1 MRLALAL
8 AYMKTRLF
16 LSGSILVALLGLA
29 AAASGQTISS
39 AANQTFI
46 AGDPSTLM
54 SPITI
59 TDKTPPSIK
68 DKNEIRVRIPAGLN
82 MTWDPTITTATIT
95 GSAASKV
102 STTVSYANA
111 NKDLVINATAN
122 FAGGDQIT
130 VSGLRF
136 TNFTAPSPASS
147 LGLVTGG
154 AGGAVVATDNRTKA
168 IVAKVYAVSVSPHAT
183 TASQLP
189 SNGVNY
195 TVAFTVTNTGNGLT
209 SYDLLTAKRPGTVL
223 TTVSIAGAGIT
234 QGANPDSARL
244 TNLLGGS
251 SAAATVTYA
260 VAMAASGT
268 KDTLVFKA
276 RAVLSPT
283 TADTGKLTLTVVRP
297 TMTVAKSVSPG
308 GTQLP
313 GANLTYTVTLSNI
326 GSSNAT
332 SVVVVDT
339 LPAAVRFKVGSIVN
353 TLPAGVSVVV
363 DYSNNSGATWT
374 YVPTSGACGALAG
387 YDGCV
392 NRVRWR
398 LQNPLSSTAP
408 NNTGTLQLVTQI
420 R

>member
-1 MRLALAL
+1 
-8 AYMKTRLF
+8 MKTRLLF
-16 LSGSILVALLGLA
+16 SGGILVALLGVA
-29 AAASGQTISS
+29 AAASAQTISS

-46 AGDPSTLM
+46 VADPSTAI

-59 TDKTPPSIK
+59 TTTSGGQIK
-68 DKNEIRVRIPAGLN
+68 QNTDIRVRIPAGLN

-95 GSAASKV
+95 GSAALKV
-102 STTVSYANA
+102 STTVSYANG
-111 NKDLVINATAN
+111 NRDLFINVITN
-122 FAGGDQIT
+122 FGNGDQIT
-130 VSGLRF
+130 VSGLNF
-136 TNFTAPSPASS
+136 TNFTAPSAASR
-147 LGLVTGG
+147 LGLITGG
-154 AGGAVVATDNRTKA
+154 AGGAVVANDNNTKT
-168 IVAKVYAVSVSPHAT
+168 IIAKVYAVSVSPHAT
-183 TASQLP
+183 AASQLP
-189 SNGVNY
+189 SSGINY

-209 SYDLLTAKRPGTVL
+209 SYDLLTARRPGTVI

-244 TNLLGGS
+244 TSLLGGTS
-251 SAAATVTYA
+251 TTATVTYA

-276 RAVLSPT
+276 RAVLSPA

-297 TMTVAKSVSPG
+297 TMTITKGVSPG
-308 GTQLP
+308 GVQLP
-313 GANLTYTVTLSNI
+313 GANLTYTVTITNI
-326 GSSNAT
+326 GSSNAA

-339 LPAAVRFKVGSIVN
+339 LPGTVQFQVGSIVN
-353 TLPAGVSVVV
+353 TLPAGVSVLV
-363 DYSNNSGATWT
+363 DYSNNAGATWT
-374 YVPTSGACGALAG
+374 YVPASGACSAPAG

-408 NNTGTLQLVTQI
+408 NNAGTLQLVAQI

>member
-1 MRLALAL
+1 
-8 AYMKTRLF
+8 MKTRLL
-16 LSGSILVALLGLA
+16 LSGGILVALLGLA
-29 AAASGQTISS
+29 AVSSAQTISS
-39 AANQTFI
+39 AANQTFVV
-46 AGDPSTLM
+46 GDPTTGI

-59 TDKTPPSIK
+59 TTTSGGQIK
-68 DKNEIRVRIPAGLN
+68 QNTDIRVRIPAGLN

-95 GSAASKV
+95 GSAAIKV
-102 STTVSYANA
+102 STTVSYANG
-111 NKDLVINATAN
+111 NLDLFINVTTN
-122 FAGGDQIT
+122 FGNGDQIT
-130 VSGLRF
+130 VSGLNF
-136 TNFTAPSPASS
+136 TNFTAPSAASR
-147 LGLVTGG
+147 LGLITGG
-154 AGGAVVATDNRTKA
+154 AGGPVVANDNRTKTIA
-168 IVAKVYAVSVSPHAT
+168 AKVYAVSVSPHAT

-189 SNGVNY
+189 SNGLNY
-195 TVAFTVTNTGNGLT
+195 TVAFTVTNTGNGST

-251 SAAATVTYA
+251 SATATVTYA

-276 RAVLSPT
+276 RAVLSPA

-297 TMTVAKSVSPG
+297 TMTVAKSVSPS
-308 GTQLP
+308 GTHLP

-339 LPAAVRFKVGSIVN
+339 LPSAVLFKVGSIVN
-353 TLPAGVSVVV
+353 TLPAGVSVAV
-363 DYSNNSGATWT
+363 DYSNNGGATWT
-374 YVPTSGACGALAG
+374 YVPTTGGCGAPAG
-387 YDGCV
+387 FDRCV

-408 NNTGTLQLVTQI
+408 NNTGTLQFVTQI

>member
-1 MRLALAL
+1 
-8 AYMKTRLF
+8 MKTRLL
-16 LSGSILVALLGLA
+16 LSGGILVALLGLA
-29 AAASGQTISS
+29 AVSSAQTISS
-39 AANQTFI
+39 AANQTFVV
-46 AGDPSTLM
+46 GDPTTGI

-59 TDKTPPSIK
+59 TTTSGGQIK
-68 DKNEIRVRIPAGLN
+68 QNTDIRMRIPAGLN

-95 GSAASKV
+95 GSAAIKV
-102 STTVSYANA
+102 STTVSYANG
-111 NKDLVINATAN
+111 NLDLFINVTTN
-122 FAGGDQIT
+122 FGNGDQIT
-130 VSGLRF
+130 VSGLNF
-136 TNFTAPSPASS
+136 TNFTAPSAASR
-147 LGLVTGG
+147 LGLITGG
-154 AGGAVVATDNRTKA
+154 AGGPVVANDNRTKTIA
-168 IVAKVYAVSVSPHAT
+168 AKVYTVSVSPHAT

-189 SNGVNY
+189 SNGLNY
-195 TVAFTVTNTGNGLT
+195 TVAFTVTNIGNGST

-244 TNLLGGS
+244 TNVLGGS
-251 SAAATVTYA
+251 SATATVTYA

-276 RAVLSPT
+276 RAVLSPA
-283 TADTGKLTLTVVRP
+283 TADTGKLTLTVIRP
-297 TMTVAKSVSPG
+297 TMTIAKSVSPG

-339 LPAAVRFKVGSIVN
+339 LPTAVLFRVGSIVN
-353 TLPAGVSVVV
+353 TLPAGVSVAV
-363 DYSNNSGATWT
+363 DYSNNGGATWT
-374 YVPTSGACGALAG
+374 YVPASGACSAPAG
-387 YDGCV
+387 YDRCV

-408 NNTGTLQLVTQI
+408 NNTGTLQFVTQI

>member
-1 MRLALAL
+1 
-8 AYMKTRLF
+8 MKTRLL
-16 LSGSILVALLGLA
+16 LSGGILVALLGLA
-29 AAASGQTISS
+29 AVSSAQTISS
-39 AANQTFI
+39 AANQTFVV
-46 AGDPSTLM
+46 GDPTTGI

-59 TDKTPPSIK
+59 TTTSGGQIK
-68 DKNEIRVRIPAGLN
+68 QNTDIRMRIPAGLN

-95 GSAASKV
+95 GSAAIKV
-102 STTVSYANA
+102 STTVSYANG
-111 NKDLVINATAN
+111 NLDLFINVTTN
-122 FAGGDQIT
+122 FGNGDQIT
-130 VSGLRF
+130 VSGLNF
-136 TNFTAPSPASS
+136 TNFTAPSAASR
-147 LGLVTGG
+147 LGLITGG
-154 AGGAVVATDNRTKA
+154 AGGPVVANDNRTKTIA
-168 IVAKVYAVSVSPHAT
+168 AKVYTVSVSPHAT

-189 SNGVNY
+189 SNGLNY
-195 TVAFTVTNTGNGLT
+195 TVAFTVTNIGNGST

-244 TNLLGGS
+244 TNVLGGS
-251 SAAATVTYA
+251 SATATVTYA

-276 RAVLSPT
+276 RAVLSPA
-283 TADTGKLTLTVVRP
+283 TADTGKLTLTVIRP
-297 TMTVAKSVSPG
+297 TMTIAKSVSPG

-339 LPAAVRFKVGSIVN
+339 LPTAVLFRVGSIVN
-353 TLPAGVSVVV
+353 TLPAGVSVAV
-363 DYSNNSGATWT
+363 DYSNNGGATWT
-374 YVPTSGACGALAG
+374 YVPASGACSAPAG
-387 YDGCV
+387 YDRCV

-408 NNTGTLQLVTQI
+408 NNTGTLQFVT
-420 R
+420 

>member
-1 MRLALAL
+1 
-8 AYMKTRLF
+8 MKTRLL
-16 LSGSILVALLGLA
+16 LSGSLLVALLGLA
-29 AAASGQTISS
+29 AAASAQTISS

-46 AGDPSTLM
+46 VSDPSTAI
-54 SPITI
+54 SAITI
-59 TDKTPPSIK
+59 TATSGGQMKTNT
-68 DKNEIRVRIPAGLN
+68 DIRVRIPAGLN

-95 GSAASKV
+95 GSAAIKV
-102 STTVSYANA
+102 ATTVSYANG
-111 NKDLVINATAN
+111 NLDLFINVTTN
-122 FAGGDQIT
+122 FGNGDQIT
-130 VSGLRF
+130 VSGLKF
-136 TNFTAPSPASS
+136 TNFTAASAAS
-147 LGLVTGG
+147 RLGLITGG
-154 AGGAVVATDNRTKA
+154 AGGAVVATDNNTKT

-189 SNGVNY
+189 SNGLNY
-195 TVAFTVTNTGNGLT
+195 TVAFTVTNTGNGST
-209 SYDLLTAKRPGTVL
+209 SYDLLTAKRPGTVI

-244 TNLLGGS
+244 TSLLGGS
-251 SAAATVTYA
+251 STIATVTYSL
-260 VAMAASGT
+260 AMAASGT

-276 RAVLSPT
+276 RAVLSPA

-313 GANLTYTVTLSNI
+313 GANLTYTVTVSNI

-339 LPAAVRFKVGSIVN
+339 LPTAVRFKVGSIVN
-353 TLPAGVSVVV
+353 TLPVGVSVVV

-374 YVPTSGACGALAG
+374 YVPTSGGCGAPAG

>member
-1 MRLALAL
+1 
-8 AYMKTRLF
+8 MKTRLL
-16 LSGSILVALLGLA
+16 LSGGILVALLGLA
-29 AAASGQTISS
+29 AVSSAQTISS
-39 AANQTFI
+39 AANQTFVV
-46 AGDPSTLM
+46 GDPTTGT

-59 TDKTPPSIK
+59 TTTSGGQIK
-68 DKNEIRVRIPAGLN
+68 QNTDIRVRIPAGLN

-95 GSAASKV
+95 GSAAIKV
-102 STTVSYANA
+102 STTVSYANG
-111 NKDLVINATAN
+111 NLDLFINVTTN
-122 FAGGDQIT
+122 FGNGDQIT
-130 VSGLRF
+130 VSGLNF
-136 TNFTAPSPASS
+136 TNFTAPSAASR
-147 LGLVTGG
+147 LGLITGG
-154 AGGAVVATDNRTKA
+154 AGGPVVANDNRTKTIA
-168 IVAKVYAVSVSPHAT
+168 AKVYAVSVSPHAT

-189 SNGVNY
+189 SNGLNY
-195 TVAFTVTNTGNGLT
+195 TVAFTVTNTGNGST

-251 SAAATVTYA
+251 SATATVTYA

-276 RAVLSPT
+276 RTVLSPA

-308 GTQLP
+308 GTHLP

-339 LPAAVRFKVGSIVN
+339 LPTAVLFKVGSIVN
-353 TLPAGVSVVV
+353 TLPAGVPVAV
-363 DYSNNSGATWT
+363 DYSNNGGATWT
-374 YVPTSGACGALAG
+374 YVPTTGGCGAPVG
-387 YDGCV
+387 FDGCV

-408 NNTGTLQLVTQI
+408 NNTGTLQFVTQI

>member
-1 MRLALAL
+1 
-8 AYMKTRLF
+8 MKTRLL
-16 LSGSILVALLGLA
+16 LSGGILVALLGLA
-29 AAASGQTISS
+29 AVSSAQTISS
-39 AANQTFI
+39 AANQTFVV
-46 AGDPSTLM
+46 GDPTTGI

-59 TDKTPPSIK
+59 TTTSGGQIK
-68 DKNEIRVRIPAGLN
+68 QNTDIRMRIPAGLN

-95 GSAASKV
+95 GSAAIKV
-102 STTVSYANA
+102 STTVSYANG
-111 NKDLVINATAN
+111 NLDLFINVTTN
-122 FAGGDQIT
+122 FGNGDQIT
-130 VSGLRF
+130 VSGLNF
-136 TNFTAPSPASS
+136 TNFTAPSAASR
-147 LGLVTGG
+147 LGLITGG
-154 AGGAVVATDNRTKA
+154 AGGPVVANDNRTKTIA
-168 IVAKVYAVSVSPHAT
+168 AKVYTVSVSPHAT

-189 SNGVNY
+189 SNGLNY
-195 TVAFTVTNTGNGLT
+195 TVAFTVTNIGNGST

-251 SAAATVTYA
+251 SATATVTYA

-276 RAVLSPT
+276 RAVLSPA
-283 TADTGKLTLTVVRP
+283 TADTGKLTLTVIRP
-297 TMTVAKSVSPG
+297 TMTIAKSVSPG

-339 LPAAVRFKVGSIVN
+339 LPTAVLFRVGSIVN
-353 TLPAGVSVVV
+353 TLPAGVSVAV
-363 DYSNNSGATWT
+363 DYSNNGGATWT
-374 YVPTSGACGALAG
+374 YVPASGACSAPAG
-387 YDGCV
+387 YDRCV

-408 NNTGTLQLVTQI
+408 NNTGTLQFVTQI

>member
-1 MRLALAL
+1 
-8 AYMKTRLF
+8 MKTRL
-16 LSGSILVALLGLA
+16 LLCGGILVALLGLA
-29 AAASGQTISS
+29 AAASAQTISS
-39 AANQTFI
+39 AANQTFVV
-46 AGDPSTLM
+46 GDPSTAI

-59 TDKTPPSIK
+59 TATSGGQIRQNAD
-68 DKNEIRVRIPAGLN
+68 IRVRIPAGLN

-95 GSAASKV
+95 GSAAIKV
-102 STTVSYANA
+102 STTVSYANG
-111 NKDLVINATAN
+111 NRDLFIDVTTN
-122 FAGGDQIT
+122 FGNGEQIT
-130 VSGLRF
+130 VSGLKF
-136 TNFTAPSPASS
+136 TNFTAASAASS
-147 LGLVTGG
+147 LGLITGG
-154 AGGAVVATDNRTKA
+154 SSGLVVANDNNTKTIA
-168 IVAKVYAVSVSPHAT
+168 AKVYAVSVSPHAT

-189 SNGVNY
+189 SNGLNY
-195 TVAFTVTNTGNGLT
+195 IVAFTVTNTGNGYT
-209 SYDLLTAKRPGTVL
+209 SYDLLTTKRPGTVL
-223 TTVSIAGAGIT
+223 ATVSIAGAGIT

-244 TNLLGGS
+244 TSLLGGS
-251 SAAATVTYA
+251 SAIATVTYS

-276 RAVLSPT
+276 RAVLSPA

-332 SVVVVDT
+332 SVLVVDT
-339 LPAAVRFKVGSIVN
+339 LPTAVLFKVGSIVN

-363 DYSNNSGATWT
+363 DYSNNGGATWT
-374 YVPTSGACGALAG
+374 YLPTSGGCGAPAG

-408 NNTGTLQLVTQI
+408 NNTGTLQFVAQI

>member
-1 MRLALAL
+1 MGTPLALVPGD
-8 AYMKTRLF
+8 MKTLG
-16 LSGSILVALLGLA
+16 LLALLGVAAAMSPLA
-29 AAASGQTISS
+29 AQTISS

-46 AGDPSTLM
+46 VGDPSTAI

-59 TDKTPPSIK
+59 RATGGGQIK
-68 DKNEIRVRIPAGLN
+68 ANNDIRVRIPAGLN
-82 MTWDPTITTATIT
+82 MRWDPTITTATIT
-95 GSAASKV
+95 GSAAIKV
-102 STTVSYANA
+102 STTVSYANG
-111 NKDLVINATAN
+111 NLDLVINVITN
-122 FAGGDQIT
+122 FGNGDQIT
-130 VSGLRF
+130 VSGLNF
-136 TNFTAPSPASS
+136 TNFTAPSAASR
-147 LGLVTGG
+147 LGLITGG
-154 AGGAVVATDNRTKA
+154 ASGAVVANDNNTKT
-168 IVAKVYAVSVSPHAT
+168 IVAKVYGVSVAPHAT

-195 TVAFTVTNTGNGLT
+195 TVAFTVTNTGNGST
-209 SYDLLTAKRPGTVL
+209 SYDLLTTKRPGTVL

-244 TNLLGGS
+244 TNLLGGT
-251 SAAATVTYA
+251 SAVATVTYS

-276 RAVLSPT
+276 RAVLSPA
-283 TADTGKLTLTVVRP
+283 TADTGKLTVTVIRP
-297 TMTVAKSVSPG
+297 TMTIAKSVSPG

-326 GSSNAT
+326 GSSNAA
-332 SVVVVDT
+332 SVVIVDT
-339 LPAAVRFKVGSIVN
+339 LPAAVRFQVGSVVN
-353 TLPAGVSVVV
+353 TLPAGVSVLV
-363 DYSNNSGATWT
+363 DYSNNGGATWT
-374 YVPTSGACGALAG
+374 YVPASGACGAPAG
-387 YDGCV
+387 YDACV

>member
-1 MRLALAL
+1 
-8 AYMKTRLF
+8 MKTRLL
-16 LSGSILVALLGLA
+16 LSGGILVASLGLA
-29 AAASGQTISS
+29 AAASAQTISS
-39 AANQTFI
+39 AANQTFVV
-46 AGDPSTLM
+46 ADRSTAM

-59 TDKTPPSIK
+59 TTTSGGQIK
-68 DKNEIRVRIPAGLN
+68 ANTDIRVRIPAGLN

-95 GSAASKV
+95 GSAAIKV
-102 STTVSYANA
+102 STIVSYANG
-111 NKDLVINATAN
+111 NLDLFINVITN
-122 FAGGDQIT
+122 FGNGDQIT
-130 VSGLRF
+130 ISGLNF
-136 TNFTAPSPASS
+136 TNFTAPSAASR
-147 LGLVTGG
+147 LGLITGG
-154 AGGAVVATDNRTKA
+154 AGGAVVATDARTKT

-189 SNGVNY
+189 SNGVNS
-195 TVAFTVTNTGNGLT
+195 TVAFTVTNTGNGST

-223 TTVSIAGAGIT
+223 TTVSIAGPGIT

-244 TNLLGGS
+244 TSLLTGS
-251 SAAATVTYA
+251 SAIATVTYA
-260 VAMAASGT
+260 VAMAASGA

-276 RAVLSPT
+276 RAVGSPA
-283 TADTGKLTLTVVRP
+283 TADTGKLTLTLVRP

-339 LPAAVRFKVGSIVN
+339 LPTAVLFKVGSIVN
-353 TLPAGVSVVV
+353 TLPAGVSVTV
-363 DYSNNSGATWT
+363 DYSNNGGATWT
-374 YVPTSGACGALAG
+374 YVPTSGGCGAPAG

>member
-1 MRLALAL
+1 
-8 AYMKTRLF
+8 MKTRLL
-16 LSGSILVALLGLA
+16 LSGGVLVALLGPA
-29 AAASGQTISS
+29 AAASAQTISS
-39 AANQTFI
+39 AANQTFVV
-46 AGDPSTLM
+46 GDPSTAM
-54 SPITI
+54 SSITI
-59 TDKTPPSIK
+59 TATSGGQIK
-68 DKNEIRVRIPAGLN
+68 QNTDIRVRIPAGLN

-95 GSAASKV
+95 GSAAIKV
-102 STTVSYANA
+102 STTVSYANG
-111 NKDLVINATAN
+111 NLDLFINVTTN
-122 FAGGDQIT
+122 FGNGDQIT
-130 VSGLRF
+130 VSGLNF
-136 TNFTAPSPASS
+136 TNFTAPSAASR
-147 LGLVTGG
+147 LGLITGG
-154 AGGAVVATDNRTKA
+154 AGGPVVANDNRTKTIA
-168 IVAKVYAVSVSPHAT
+168 AKVYTVSVSPHAT

-189 SNGVNY
+189 SNGLNY
-195 TVAFTVTNTGNGLT
+195 TVAFTVTNIGNGST

-244 TNLLGGS
+244 TNVLGGS
-251 SAAATVTYA
+251 SATATVTYA

-276 RAVLSPT
+276 RAVLSPA
-283 TADTGKLTLTVVRP
+283 TADTGKLTLTVIRP
-297 TMTVAKSVSPG
+297 TMTIAKSVSPG

-339 LPAAVRFKVGSIVN
+339 LPTAVLFRVGSIVN
-353 TLPAGVSVVV
+353 TLPAGVSVAV
-363 DYSNNSGATWT
+363 DYSNNGGATWT
-374 YVPTSGACGALAG
+374 YVPASGACSAPAG
-387 YDGCV
+387 YDRCV

-408 NNTGTLQLVTQI
+408 NNTGTLQFVTQI